1 MESLAYMW
9 QIHGEKDCALT
20 WGDLMDV
27 LKQSMKY
34 GVKVYHEKSAEVIV
48 LSVVDDT
55 KEGLNFRR

>member
-1 MESLAYMW
+1 M
-9 QIHGEKDCALT
+9 HGEKDWVLT

-27 LKQSMKY
+27 WKQSMKY

-48 LSVVDDT
+48 LNIVDSV

>member
-1 MESLAYMW
+1 MW
-9 QIHGEKDCALT
+9 QIHGEKDCVLT

-27 LKQSMKY
+27 GKRSMKY

-48 LSVVDDT
+48 LGVGDDA